1 MLVCCLYS
9 IGPTKEEGITV
20 INFAKT
26 NGGGGPVVVSSAN
39 LETSISRVKYQLSGE
54 KGHGFNIG
62 GNVPLD
68 VIKKQPTKHLIKK
81 KKKEVHPNKLRSRCG
96 SSDNRVRIEGRT
108 VSSRYG
114 NGRLD
119 REYERGGVGG
129 Y

>member
-1 MLVCCLYS
+1 M
-9 IGPTKEEGITV
+9 
-20 INFAKT
+20 INF
-26 NGGGGPVVVSSAN
+26 GIMLRRQMVEVVSSAN
-39 LETSISRVKYQLSGE
+39 LENSISTVKYQLSGE
-54 KGHGFNIG
+54 KGHGFNIC

-68 VIKKQPTKHLIKK
+68 VIKEAAYRAIEGKK
-81 KKKEVHPNKLRSRCG
+81 KTEVHPNKLRSRCG
-96 SSDNRVRIEGRT
+96 SSYNKVRIERRT

>member
-81 KKKEVHPNKLRSRCG
+81 KKKNRSPSQQATFQMWKLG
-96 SSDNRVRIEGRT
+96 Q
-108 VSSRYG
+108 
-114 NGRLD
+114 
-119 REYERGGVGG
+119 
-129 Y
+129 

>member
-54 KGHGFNIG
+54 KGHGFNIC

-68 VIKKQPTKHLIKK
+68 VIKKQPTKHLIKIIIIK
-81 KKKEVHPNKLRSRCG
+81 KKPNSIPTSYVPDVEART
-96 SSDNRVRIEGRT
+96 IE
-108 VSSRYG
+108 
-114 NGRLD
+114 
-119 REYERGGVGG
+119 
-129 Y
+129 

>member
-1 MLVCCLYS
+1 V
-9 IGPTKEEGITV
+9 V
-20 INFAKT
+20 V
-26 NGGGGPVVVSSAN
+26 VVVSSAN

-54 KGHGFNIG
+54 KGHGFNICV
-62 GNVPLD
+62 NVPLD
-68 VIKKQPTKHLIKK
+68 VIKKQPAEQLIKK
-81 KKKEVHPNKLRSRCG
+81 KKKTEVHPNKLRSRCG

-108 VSSRYG
+108 LSSRYG